1 MFKFFIVILFIDAL
15 TLTLTMLGYNR
26 QCSLCGEEDEDLFTY
41 ISEELFNVLKDTLL
55 EKGYT
60 FKELNSKDENGRLT
74 ASAICSL
81 CLSKVIKKAS
91 EQPEG
96 IFDFCSD
103 NFYPDE

>member
-1 MFKFFIVILFIDAL
+1 M
-15 TLTLTMLGYNR
+15 GYGYHR
-26 QCSLCGEEDEDLFTY
+26 QCRLCGDRGLPC
-41 ISEELFNVLKDTLL
+41 SEELFNELEDTLL

-60 FKELNSKDENGRLT
+60 FEELDSEDEDGYLT

-96 IFDFCSD
+96 IFDYLSD
-103 NFYPDE
+103 NFYPNK